1 VLINQKIQTSP
12 SQYHLYYGVA
22 ILKIIPVI
30 DVLNG
35 VAVHAIRGER
45 KQYQPLR
52 SILCNSSDPLD
63 VALTFRSLEFRSLYL
78 ADLDAILGK
87 PANFSLY
94 QQIIAKKGLELMVDA
109 GIADITKAKKVLET
123 GVTKIVVGT
132 ETLSGLDFLNQ
143 AVKAL
148 YEDKIIVSI
157 DLKQGRVL
165 SLSETIKS
173 MDATSFAQK
182 LADIGIKQIILLD
195 LSRVGTEHGTNST
208 NLESI
213 LEKTSL
219 KVCVG
224 GGIKNIHELEE
235 LRRLGISGALIA
247 TILHNG
253 KLKIEELKS
262 NNFLE

>member
-1 VLINQKIQTSP
+1 M
-12 SQYHLYYGVA
+12 
-22 ILKIIPVI
+22 
-30 DVLNG
+30 
-35 VAVHAIRGER
+35 
-45 KQYQPLR
+45 
-52 SILCNSSDPLD
+52 
-63 VALTFRSLEFRSLYL
+63 

-182 LADIGIKQIILLD
+182 LADIGINQTILLD
-195 LSRVGTEHGTNST
+195 LSRVGTEHGINSAI
-208 NLESI
+208 LESI

-219 KVCVG
+219 EVFVG
-224 GGIKNIHELEE
+224 GGIKGIKELEE
-235 LRRLGISGALIA
+235 LRRLGVSGALIA
-247 TILHNG
+247 TVLHNG
-253 KLKIEELKS
+253 KLKVDELKANS
-262 NNFLE
+262 FLA